1 MLVSKLYN
9 KVTHEQEKR
18 CRMMA
23 RRCVYVYIYTHIEYI
38 LAFTGKYI
46 HTCVCIHII
55 DIYICILYMH
65 FKYIYNLNCF
75 SSLVIAEQL
84 NLHNC

>member
-23 RRCVYVYIYTHIEYI
+23 KGVCMYIYTH
-38 LAFTGKYI
+38 T
-46 HTCVCIHII
+46 
-55 DIYICILYMH
+55 
-65 FKYIYNLNCF
+65 
-75 SSLVIAEQL
+75 
-84 NLHNC
+84 

>member
-55 DIYICILYMH
+55 DIYIYAYYICILNI
-65 FKYIYNLNCF
+65 YI
-75 SSLVIAEQL
+75 I
-84 NLHNC
+84 